1 MRLLTA
7 KDVMNPNVITVFD
20 DMSVDEAA
28 AVLVDNEISGAPVE
42 NRDGQ
47 LVGVLSLT
55 DIAEA
60 SAEGRQFENDRSN
73 PEFFVRGWEEKL
85 SVEEMRRFHVEDEGV
100 LVREIMTPT
109 VYSVDESTPISEVA
123 ETMIDSHIHRLLVT
137 QDEKTSGIISTSD
150 LLGLLVEVE

>member
-7 KDVMNPNVITVFD
+7 KDVMNPNVISVFD

-28 AVLVDNEISGAPVE
+28 GVLVDNEISGAPVE

-60 SAEGRQFENDRSN
+60 SAEGRQFDSDRSN
-73 PEFFVRGWEEKL
+73 PEFFVRGWAEKL
-85 SVEEMRRFHVEDEGV
+85 TVEEMRRFHVEDEGV

-109 VYSVDESTPISEVA
+109 VYSVDESTPIAEVA

-137 QDEKTSGIISTSD
+137 HDEKPIGIISTSD

>member
-28 AVLVDNEISGAPVE
+28 GVLVDNEISGAPVE

-60 SAEGRQFENDRSN
+60 SAEGRQFDNDRSN

-85 SVEEMRRFHVEDEGV
+85 TVEEMRRFHVEDEGV

-109 VYSVDESTPISEVA
+109 VYSVDESTPIAEVA

-137 QDEKTSGIISTSD
+137 HDEKPTGIISTSD